1 PVVYRPE
8 GELEAWLKKDPIPRV
23 EKYFVNN
30 GVMTEEEIK
39 KLNDDVDKMVEEAID
54 FAEKSPVPSLESAL
68 KDVYSDIVEEGR
80 VR

>member
-1 PVVYRPE
+1 
-8 GELEAWLKKDPIPRV
+8 V
-23 EKYFVNN
+23 EKYFTDS

-39 KLNDDVDKMVEEAID
+39 KLNDDVDKMVKEAIE
-54 FAEKSPVPSLESAL
+54 FAEKSPFPSLESAL